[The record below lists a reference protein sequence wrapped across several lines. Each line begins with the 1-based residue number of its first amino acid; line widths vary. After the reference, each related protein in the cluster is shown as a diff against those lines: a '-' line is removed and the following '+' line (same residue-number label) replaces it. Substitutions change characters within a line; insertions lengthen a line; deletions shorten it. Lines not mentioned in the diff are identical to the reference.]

1 MTDRTVE
8 TSAEAATSSDADPG
22 EGAGLATPGAH
33 QPGGAGDAGD
43 LRVQGDERASGTDP
57 ASEIA
62 EGDTEGE
69 RSVNA
74 AAANR
79 EEQGS

>member
-8 TSAEAATSSDADPG
+8 TSAEAATTSDADPG
-22 EGAGLATPGAH
+22 EGMGLATPAARA
-33 QPGGAGDAGD
+33 QGGAGDAGD
-43 LRVQGDERASGTDP
+43 MRVQGDERAAATDP
-57 ASEIA
+57 AAEIA

-74 AAANR
+74 AAQNR
-79 EEQGS
+79 QA

>member
-8 TSAEAATSSDADPG
+8 TSAEAATTSDADPG
-22 EGAGLATPGAH
+22 EGAGLATPAART
-33 QPGGAGDAGD
+33 QGGAGDAGD
-43 LRVQGDERASGTDP
+43 MRVQGDERASATDP
-57 ASEIA
+57 SAEVA

-69 RSVNA
+69 RSINA

-79 EEQGS
+79 RQP